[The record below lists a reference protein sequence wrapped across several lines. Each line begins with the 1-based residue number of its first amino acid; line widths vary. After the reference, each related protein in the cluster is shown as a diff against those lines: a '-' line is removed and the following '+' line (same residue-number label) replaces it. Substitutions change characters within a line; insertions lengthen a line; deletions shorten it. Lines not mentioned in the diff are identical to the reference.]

1 MLPRPAPP
9 AAAAP
14 PVGGG
19 WVCISLGLS
28 WLSFSLRL
36 LGLFVRVCVVSALR
50 LCGFLVV
57 FAEVLVVSL
66 SCGPPL
72 SLSVL
77 SNSFAARS
85 RALIGFVFVM
95 PWSSSSLWSVS
106 VSSVAVRF
114 RGVALVLALFAAV
127 TSSSSSS
134 DVLIG
139 FWALSLSL
147 GTTFVEKNFL
157 KLRLIANI
165 FAFFADAVYF
175 LDHCSAD
182 FRYLRVGAFC
192 EHMVVGLSLVSC
204 AAFTFTC
211 FSAGVVP
218 LCEYVVCG

>member
-1 MLPRPAPP
+1 MPPRPAPP

-66 SCGPPL
+66 SCGPPS

-77 SNSFAARS
+77 SNSFAART

-157 KLRLIANI
+157 KLWLIANI
-165 FAFFADAVYF
+165 FAFFA
-175 LDHCSAD
+175 
-182 FRYLRVGAFC
+182 
-192 EHMVVGLSLVSC
+192 
-204 AAFTFTC
+204 AAMR
-211 FSAGVVP
+211 FSTV
-218 LCEYVVCG
+218 